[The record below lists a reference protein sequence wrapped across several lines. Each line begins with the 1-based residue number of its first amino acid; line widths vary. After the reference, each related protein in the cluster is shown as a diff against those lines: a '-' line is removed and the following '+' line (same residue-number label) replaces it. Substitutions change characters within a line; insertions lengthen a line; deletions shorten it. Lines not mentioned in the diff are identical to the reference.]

1 MNNKKSFI
9 RNSLNLGKVNSLN
22 QEEINKLFNNIKD
35 DNDTNNN
42 LLIHYLHNIRNYKI
56 LSDEMLD
63 NINNFDNDAKMTII
77 RNYNNLITSLNS
89 SKLFENLK

>member
-9 RNSLNLGKVNSLN
+9 RNSLNLGIINSLN
-22 QEEINKLFNNIKD
+22 QEELNKLFNDTKD
-35 DNDTNNN
+35 NNN
-42 LLIHYLHNIRNYKI
+42 LLIHYLNNIRNYRV

-89 SKLFENLK
+89 SILLENLK